1 MNHNPKKNPRV
12 SPYAVW
18 YYLQRPGWDAPLRV
32 ALCLGRF
39 AALRWI
45 ALTNT

>member
-18 YYLQRPGWDAPLRV
+18 YHLNGAYDKPAVRYGLLTGWRQWHQD
-32 ALCLGRF
+32 
-39 AALRWI
+39 
-45 ALTNT
+45 